1 MSSWNRCCAVLALLV
16 LAASAPSRGRADP
29 APPSAPP
36 QESCIR
42 CHSNPD
48 FLVTHPKLHEY
59 YRDWERS
66 IHGQEGVT
74 CSECHG
80 GDPQANDA
88 RKAHAEFEG
97 KNQAN
102 SAVAFSR
109 VAETCGGCH
118 DEILDA
124 YRQSKHYAKVKEKKG
139 ERHGATCVTCHS
151 SMNTLVLDVTTV
163 EAACA
168 RCHNTETKID
178 PKVPEEA
185 RATLNKFLSIDRF
198 HRYIAARMDPA
209 ESAPFFR
216 QIDARV
222 DGLRVLWHTFD
233 LERIGAET
241 QGVLDVM
248 QQKRDSLREQRPSAS
263 SPAPEAHGAPDAR

>member
-1 MSSWNRCCAVLALLV
+1 MRRPHLGWLAIALASLLGST
-16 LAASAPSRGRADP
+16 ASPSRVGADEP
-29 APPSAPP
+29 D
-36 QESCIR
+36 SCIR

-48 FLVTHPKLHEY
+48 FLGTHPKLYEY
-59 YRDWERS
+59 YQDWRRS

-74 CSECHG
+74 CSDCHG
-80 GDPQANDA
+80 GNAQAADA
-88 RKAHAEFEG
+88 KSAHAEFEG
-97 KNQAN
+97 GEQAR
-102 SAVAFSR
+102 SAVAYSR
-109 VAETCGGCH
+109 VAETCGDCH
-118 DEILDA
+118 DKVLDA
-124 YRQSKHYAKVKEKKG
+124 YRQSKHYERLKEKKG
-139 ERHGATCVTCHS
+139 DRHGATCVTCHS

-168 RCHNTETKID
+168 RCHNEETKID
-178 PKVPEEA
+178 PKVPEQA
-185 RATLNKFLSIDRF
+185 RNTLNKFLSIDRF

-248 QQKRDSLREQRPSAS
+248 QQKRDEIRKGHAAGD
-263 SPAPEAHGAPDAR
+263 PAPKPQAPGAR